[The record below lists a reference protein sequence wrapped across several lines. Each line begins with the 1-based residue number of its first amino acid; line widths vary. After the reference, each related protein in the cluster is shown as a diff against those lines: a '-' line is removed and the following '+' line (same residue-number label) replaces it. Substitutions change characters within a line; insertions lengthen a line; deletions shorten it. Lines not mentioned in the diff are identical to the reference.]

1 MNKLGVIINIFLL
14 LTVPITVCQAVE
26 APYQGYVYNVWRE
39 AVPSPNGYL
48 PERSIT
54 GEDLG
59 VGSFK
64 EPQDFFVDRQKNIYI
79 LDSGNNRIVVLDEHF
94 KKKAIIDQ
102 FYGENGPET
111 IVLPTGIFVT
121 PEGLIYLADG
131 KKGRVVKVN
140 QEGRILQEY
149 RRPESEL
156 IPAHIEYVPIKVL
169 VDSSGTIYTIIKD
182 LYYGAVMYN
191 QAGEFLG
198 YYGTNRVVTTL
209 QLLQDFIWKKILTK
223 TQRDKMA
230 RYVPVAFANFT
241 IDEKDFVY
249 TCTQGTTTNSS
260 LKKYNPMG
268 VNILRGRNGTL
279 ADYGD
284 LETEYYAEHSKTY
297 RTQFVDL
304 VVDENGFINALD
316 YTFGRV
322 FQYNQDSELLTIFGG
337 LGSQLGL
344 FKTPVAIESIN
355 GKIMVLDAGKNNIT
369 LFAPTEFGQAVH
381 TAVKLYDDGLYE
393 ESIEPWLEV
402 LKRNSNYELA
412 YIGIA
417 QAMMRIGNY
426 EEAMKY
432 YKLGYDREGYSKAY
446 REYRTEVLRENFS
459 LVMFFMLLII
469 VLIQL
474 FLKKDEILR
483 KIGRQRKR
491 YGD

>member
-1 MNKLGVIINIFLL
+1 M
-14 LTVPITVCQAVE
+14 
-26 APYQGYVYNVWRE
+26 
-39 AVPSPNGYL
+39 
-48 PERSIT
+48 
-54 GEDLG
+54 
-59 VGSFK
+59 
-64 EPQDFFVDRQKNIYI
+64 
-79 LDSGNNRIVVLDEHF
+79 
-94 KKKAIIDQ
+94 
-102 FYGENGPET
+102 
-111 IVLPTGIFVT
+111 
-121 PEGLIYLADG
+121 
-131 KKGRVVKVN
+131 
-140 QEGRILQEY
+140 
-149 RRPESEL
+149 
-156 IPAHIEYVPIKVL
+156 
-169 VDSSGTIYTIIKD
+169 
-182 LYYGAVMYN
+182 
-191 QAGEFLG
+191 
-198 YYGTNRVVTTL
+198 
-209 QLLQDFIWKKILTK
+209 
-223 TQRDKMA
+223 
-230 RYVPVAFANFT
+230 
-241 IDEKDFVY
+241 
-249 TCTQGTTTNSS
+249 
-260 LKKYNPMG
+260 
-268 VNILRGRNGTL
+268 
-279 ADYGD
+279 
-284 LETEYYAEHSKTY
+284 ETEYYAEHSKTY

-432 YKLGYDREGYSKAY
+432 YKLGYDREGYSKAF

-483 KIGRQRKR
+483 KLGRQRKR